1 MNKSDILLGFK
12 HKSSFVTIKV
22 VKNEELEA
30 PTEIIVN
37 MQCLNGIWKKN
48 KIFNIL

>member
-1 MNKSDILLGFK
+1 MLNVVFIIILSIFAKKSNW
-12 HKSSFVTIKV
+12 

-37 MQCLNGIWKKN
+37 MSSVE
-48 KIFNIL
+48 IFHLFDLLLPN